1 MDFLWIVLQPLTM
14 ILLYFT
20 VFSTIFASKMGA
32 AEGGTAMF
40 ALYLCSGFLA
50 WSAAI
55 ECITSGAN
63 AFINNATYLKKL
75 SIPEQVFVAKESA
88 VATYGLVISFVLLI
102 IISMVFFHF
111 PSWTWLLLP
120 LPLLLFQCFAFGLGM
135 FLGIMNVFFK
145 DVGHSLPIL
154 FQAWFWL
161 TPIVYPITILPEFM
175 QDMAFINPAFHYI
188 TAVREIFLYH
198 RFPDSSLWIAM
209 ISWSLI
215 VPLLAY
221 LVLRRLRPEIR
232 DCI

>member
-102 IISMVFFHF
+102 IISMVF
-111 PSWTWLLLP
+111 
-120 LPLLLFQCFAFGLGM
+120 
-135 FLGIMNVFFK
+135 
-145 DVGHSLPIL
+145 
-154 FQAWFWL
+154 
-161 TPIVYPITILPEFM
+161 
-175 QDMAFINPAFHYI
+175 
-188 TAVREIFLYH
+188 
-198 RFPDSSLWIAM
+198 
-209 ISWSLI
+209 
-215 VPLLAY
+215 LLAY
-221 LVLRRLRPEIR
+221 L
-232 DCI
+232 